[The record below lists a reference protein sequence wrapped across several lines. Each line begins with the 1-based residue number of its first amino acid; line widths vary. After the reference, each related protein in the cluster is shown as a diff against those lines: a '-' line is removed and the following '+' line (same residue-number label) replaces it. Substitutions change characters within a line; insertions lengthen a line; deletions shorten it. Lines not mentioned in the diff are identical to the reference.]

1 MKAVAC
7 IQTEQPQRLMTR
19 LCRHWA
25 HKLPVERSEDQSTI
39 ELPMGVCR
47 MSCSDMLKVELQA
60 DDEDM
65 PQLQQVVADHLLRM
79 ASGEALVIEWQSA

>member
-25 HKLPVERSEDQSTI
+25 HKLPVEHSEDESTI

-47 MSCSDMLKVELQA
+47 MFCSDVLQVELQA
-60 DDEDM
+60 DDESM

-79 ASGEALVIEWQSA
+79 ASGEELVIEWQSE